1 MNSADALLKTLIHN
15 GLEVVFANPGT
26 SEMHLVAAIDHHPE
40 VRPVLGLFEG
50 VVTGAADGYAR
61 MSGKA
66 AANLLHLGPG
76 LGNGFANIHNAKK
89 ARTPMLNI
97 VGDHATY
104 HLQYDAPLTSDLD
117 GLAKASSDWVG
128 RSLSPDDLASLGS
141 QAWLEAH
148 RFPGQIATML
158 VPADCA
164 WGETNNLGPVIEKPY
179 PKKVDDKK
187 IDEAFR
193 VLSSS
198 SNAML
203 FIGGDFLDE
212 ESVTLAGKIASAANC
227 RLATD
232 TFVKRHRRGRGITK
246 VEPIP
251 YFAEMAEEYL
261 HGVEAIVFIGT
272 KPPVSFFAYPGK
284 KSYLSPDGAQLIEL
298 SSPYEDGKYALSSLN
313 ELFGNTKVDKHFF
326 PNEEISMPV
335 SGELGP
341 ENIGPVFAG
350 LLPEEAIVCDEA
362 ATSGFFVTPHAWNA
376 KPLDWL
382 ALTGGSIGQGL
393 PLATGAAI
401 GAPDRP
407 VVCLHGDG
415 GAMYTLQALWTQ
427 ARESLNVTNIIFS
440 NRSYAI
446 LKVEL
451 DRVGALGT
459 GDRAASMFSLD
470 DPAISWPSLAQSLG
484 VTGYKATTV
493 EEFKKALGNS
503 LVEPGPSL
511 IEVMV

>member
-1 MNSADALLKTLIHN
+1 MNSADALIKTLIEN

-40 VRPVLGLFEG
+40 IRPVLGLFEG

-104 HLQYDAPLTSDLD
+104 HLQYNAPLTSDLD

-128 RSLSPDDLASLGS
+128 RSSSPDDLSAVGAKAW
-141 QAWLEAH
+141 QAAH
-148 RFPGQIATML
+148 KFPGQIATML

-164 WGETNNLGPVIEKPY
+164 WGETDNLG
-179 PKKVDDKK
+179 KKLDIQGPEVVDDAL
-187 IDEAFR
+187 IDEAHKA
-193 VLSSS
+193 LSSN
-198 SNAML
+198 SNSML
-203 FIGGDFLDE
+203 FLGGEFLDE
-212 ESVTLAGKIASAANC
+212 ESVTLAGKIATASGC

-232 TFVKRHRRGRGITK
+232 TFVKRHRRGAGLTK

-251 YFAEMAEEYL
+251 YFSEMAEEFL
-261 HGVEAIVFIGT
+261 AGVEAIVFIGT
-272 KPPVSFFAYPGK
+272 RPPVSFFAYPGK
-284 KSYLSPDGAQLIEL
+284 KSFLSPDECKLIEL
-298 SSPYEDGKYALSSLN
+298 ASPFQDGKYALHALSDMLK
-313 ELFGNTKVDKHFF
+313 GNSIDQHLI
-326 PNEEISMPV
+326 PNNDAQAPTT
-335 SGELGP
+335 GELDPTTLGP
-341 ENIGPVFAG
+341 LFAS
-350 LLPEEAIVCDEA
+350 LLPEDVVVCDEA
-362 ATSGFFVTPHAWNA
+362 ATSGFFVTPHAWSA

-401 GAPDRP
+401 GAPGRP

-415 GAMYTLQALWTQ
+415 GAMYTIQSLWTQ
-427 ARESLNVTNIIFS
+427 AREGLNVTNLIFS
-440 NRSYAI
+440 NKAYAI
-446 LKVEL
+446 LQVEL
-451 DRVGALGT
+451 ERVGALET
-459 GDRAASMFSLD
+459 GDSATSMLSLD
-470 DPAISWPSLAQSLG
+470 NPEINWVSLANSLG
-484 VTGYKATTV
+484 VPAKRTLTV
-493 EEFKKALGNS
+493 EEFHKAFSDGIS
-503 LVEPGPSL
+503 SEGPSL
-511 IEVMV
+511 IEIIV

>member
-1 MNSADALLKTLIHN
+1 MNSADALIKTLIEN

-40 VRPVLGLFEG
+40 IRPVLGLFEG

-104 HLQYDAPLTSDLD
+104 HLQYNAPLTSDLD

-128 RSLSPDDLASLGS
+128 RSSSPDDLSAVGAKAW
-141 QAWLEAH
+141 QAAH
-148 RFPGQIATML
+148 KFPGQIATML

-164 WGETNNLGPVIEKPY
+164 WGETDNLG
-179 PKKVDDKK
+179 KKLDIQGPEVVDDAL
-187 IDEAFR
+187 IDEAHKA
-193 VLSSS
+193 LSSN
-198 SNAML
+198 SNSML
-203 FIGGDFLDE
+203 FLGGEFLDE
-212 ESVTLAGKIASAANC
+212 ESVTLAGKIATASGC

-232 TFVKRHRRGRGITK
+232 TFVKRHRRGAGLTK

-251 YFAEMAEEYL
+251 YFSEMAEEFL
-261 HGVEAIVFIGT
+261 AGVEAIVFIGT
-272 KPPVSFFAYPGK
+272 RPPVSFFAYPGK
-284 KSYLSPDGAQLIEL
+284 KSFLSPDECKLIEL
-298 SSPYEDGKYALSSLN
+298 ASPFQDGKYALHALSDMLK
-313 ELFGNTKVDKHFF
+313 GNSIDQHLI
-326 PNEEISMPV
+326 PNNDAQAPTT
-335 SGELGP
+335 GELDPTTLGP
-341 ENIGPVFAG
+341 LFAS
-350 LLPEEAIVCDEA
+350 LLPEDVVVCDEA

-415 GAMYTLQALWTQ
+415 GAMYTIQSLWTQ
-427 ARESLNVTNIIFS
+427 AREGLNVTNLIFS
-440 NRSYAI
+440 NKAYAI
-446 LKVEL
+446 LQVEL
-451 DRVGALGT
+451 ERVGALET
-459 GDRAASMFSLD
+459 GDRATSMLSLD
-470 DPAISWPSLAQSLG
+470 NPEINWVSLANSLG
-484 VTGYKATTV
+484 VPAKRTLTV
-493 EEFKKALGNS
+493 EEFHKAFSDGIS
-503 LVEPGPSL
+503 SEGPSL
-511 IEVMV
+511 IEIIV

>member
-1 MNSADALLKTLIHN
+1 
-15 GLEVVFANPGT
+15 
-26 SEMHLVAAIDHHPE
+26 
-40 VRPVLGLFEG
+40 
-50 VVTGAADGYAR
+50 
-61 MSGKA
+61 
-66 AANLLHLGPG
+66 
-76 LGNGFANIHNAKK
+76 
-89 ARTPMLNI
+89 
-97 VGDHATY
+97 
-104 HLQYDAPLTSDLD
+104 
-117 GLAKASSDWVG
+117 
-128 RSLSPDDLASLGS
+128 
-141 QAWLEAH
+141 
-148 RFPGQIATML
+148 
-158 VPADCA
+158 
-164 WGETNNLGPVIEKPY
+164 
-179 PKKVDDKK
+179 
-187 IDEAFR
+187 
-193 VLSSS
+193 
-198 SNAML
+198 ML

-212 ESVTLAGKIASAANC
+212 ESVTLAGKIATSANC

-251 YFAEMAEEYL
+251 YFAEMAEEHL
-261 HGVEAIVFIGT
+261 KGIDAIVFIGT

-284 KSYLSPDGAQLIEL
+284 KSYLSPEEAQLIEL
-298 SSPYEDGKYALSSLN
+298 SSPLQDGKYALSALN
-313 ELFGNTKVDKHFF
+313 DLLGGTKIDNQFI
-326 PNEEISMPV
+326 PDEEINIPT
-335 SGELGP
+335 SGDLGP
-341 ENIGPVFAG
+341 ENIGPIFAG
-350 LLPEEAIVCDEA
+350 LLPEEVIVCDEA

-451 DRVGALGT
+451 DRVGALDT

-493 EEFKKALGNS
+493 EEFKKALSIS
-503 LVEPGPSL
+503 LAEEGPSL

>member
-1 MNSADALLKTLIHN
+1 MNSADALLKTLIAN

-40 VRPVLGLFEG
+40 VRPILGLFEG

-104 HLQYDAPLTSDLD
+104 HLQYNAPLTSDLD

-128 RSLSPDDLASLGS
+128 RSLSPDDLSSLGS
-141 QAWLEAH
+141 QAWSEAH
-148 RFPGQIATML
+148 KFPGQIATML

-164 WGETNNLGPVIEKPY
+164 WGETDNIGPVVKRPD
-179 PKKVDDKK
+179 PLKVDDKK
-187 IDEAFR
+187 IDEAFKA
-193 VLSSS
+193 LSSS
-198 SNAML
+198 TNAML

-212 ESVTLAGKIASAANC
+212 ESVTLAGKIATSANC

-251 YFAEMAEEYL
+251 YFAEMAEEHL
-261 HGVEAIVFIGT
+261 KGIDVIVFIGT
-272 KPPVSFFAYPGK
+272 RPPVSFFAYPGK
-284 KSYLSPDGAQLIEL
+284 KSYLSPEEAQLIEL
-298 SSPYEDGKYALSSLN
+298 SSPLQDGKYALNALSD
-313 ELFGNTKVDKHFF
+313 LFGGTRIDKQLI
-326 PNEEISMPV
+326 PNETIDMPIS
-335 SGELGP
+335 GTLGP
-341 ENIGPVFAG
+341 DNIGQIFAG
-350 LLPEEAIVCDEA
+350 LLPEETIVCDEA

-376 KPLDWL
+376 KPIDWL

-401 GAPDRP
+401 AAPDRP

-415 GAMYTLQALWTQ
+415 GAMYTVQALWTQ

-484 VTGYKATTV
+484 VDGYTATTV
-493 EEFKKALGNS
+493 EEFKKALSNS
-503 LVEPGPSL
+503 LISEGPSL
-511 IEVMV
+511 IEVMI

>member
-1 MNSADALLKTLIHN
+1 MNSADALIKTLIEN

-40 VRPVLGLFEG
+40 IRPVLGLFEG

-104 HLQYDAPLTSDLD
+104 HLQYNAPLTSDLD

-128 RSLSPDDLASLGS
+128 RSSSPDDLSAVGAKAW
-141 QAWLEAH
+141 QAAH
-148 RFPGQIATML
+148 KFPGQIATML

-164 WGETNNLGPVIEKPY
+164 WGETDNLG
-179 PKKVDDKK
+179 KKLDIQGPEVVDDAL
-187 IDEAFR
+187 IDEAHKA
-193 VLSSS
+193 LSSN
-198 SNAML
+198 SNSML
-203 FIGGDFLDE
+203 FLGGEFLDE
-212 ESVTLAGKIASAANC
+212 ESVTLAGKIATASGC

-232 TFVKRHRRGRGITK
+232 TFVKRHRRGAGLTK

-251 YFAEMAEEYL
+251 YFSEMAEEFL
-261 HGVEAIVFIGT
+261 AGVETIIFIGT
-272 KPPVSFFAYPGK
+272 RPPVSFFAYPGK
-284 KSYLSPDGAQLIEL
+284 KSFLSPDECKLIEL
-298 SSPYEDGKYALSSLN
+298 ASPFQDGKYALHALSDMLK
-313 ELFGNTKVDKHFF
+313 GNSIDKHLI
-326 PNEEISMPV
+326 PNNDAQAPTT
-335 SGELGP
+335 GELDPTTLGP
-341 ENIGPVFAG
+341 LFAS
-350 LLPEEAIVCDEA
+350 LLPEDVVVCDEA
-362 ATSGFFVTPHAWNA
+362 ATSGFFVTPHAWSA

-415 GAMYTLQALWTQ
+415 GAMYTIQSLWTQ
-427 ARESLNVTNIIFS
+427 AREGLNVTNLIFS
-440 NRSYAI
+440 NKAYAI
-446 LKVEL
+446 LQVEL
-451 DRVGALGT
+451 ERVGALET
-459 GDRAASMFSLD
+459 GDRATSMLSLD
-470 DPAISWPSLAQSLG
+470 NPEINWVSLANSLG
-484 VTGYKATTV
+484 VPAKRTLTV
-493 EEFKKALGNS
+493 EEFHKAFSDGIS
-503 LVEPGPSL
+503 SEGPSL
-511 IEVMV
+511 IEIIV

>member
-1 MNSADALLKTLIHN
+1 MNSADALLKTLISN

-40 VRPVLGLFEG
+40 IRPILGLFEG

-61 MSGKA
+61 MTGKA

-76 LGNGFANIHNAKK
+76 LGNGFANIHNARK

-104 HLQYDAPLTSDLD
+104 HLKYDAPLTSDLD
-117 GLAKASSDWVG
+117 GLAKASSNWVG
-128 RSLSPDDLASLGS
+128 RSTSPDDLSSTGS
-141 QAWLEAH
+141 EAWFQAH
-148 RFPGQIATML
+148 KFPGQIATML

-164 WGETNNLGPVIEKPY
+164 WGETENIGPVVQGSSPLKVSDQEIE
-179 PKKVDDKK
+179 
-187 IDEAFR
+187 EAF
-193 VLSSS
+193 VALSSS
-198 SNAML
+198 DNALL

-212 ESVTLAGKIASAANC
+212 ESVSLAGQIASVAKC

-246 VEPIP
+246 IEPIP

-261 HGVEAIVFIGT
+261 KGIDTIVFIGT

-284 KSYLSPDGAQLIEL
+284 KSYLSPEEANLIEL
-298 SSPYEDGKYALSSLN
+298 CSPFQDGKYALKALN
-313 ELFGNTKVDKHFF
+313 EMFKGSKIDPQLI
-326 PNEEISMPV
+326 PNETIEMP
-335 SGELGP
+335 STGTLSP
-341 ENIGPVFAG
+341 ENIGPLFAG
-350 LLPEEAIVCDEA
+350 LLPEETIVCDEA

-415 GAMYTLQALWTQ
+415 GAMYTVQSLWTQ

-459 GDRAASMFSLD
+459 GERAASMFSLD

-484 VTGYKATTV
+484 VSGYKTTTV
-493 EEFKKALGNS
+493 EEFKKALS
-503 LVEPGPSL
+503 DSIASEGPSL

>member
-1 MNSADALLKTLIHN
+1 MNSADALLKTLISN

-40 VRPVLGLFEG
+40 IRPVLGLFEG

-61 MSGKA
+61 MTGKA

-76 LGNGFANIHNAKK
+76 LGNGFANIHNARK

-104 HLQYDAPLTSDLD
+104 HLKYDAPLTSDLD
-117 GLAKASSDWVG
+117 GLAKASSNWVG
-128 RSLSPDDLASLGS
+128 RSKSPDDLSATGS
-141 QAWLEAH
+141 EAWHQAH
-148 RFPGQIATML
+148 KFPGQIATML

-164 WGETNNLGPVIEKPY
+164 WGETENLGPVVQNSSPL
-179 PKKVDDKK
+179 KVDDREIEK
-187 IDEAFR
+187 AFIA
-193 VLSSS
+193 LSSS
-198 SNAML
+198 ENAML

-212 ESVTLAGKIASAANC
+212 ESVTLAGKIATAANC

-232 TFVKRHRRGRGITK
+232 TFVKRHRRGKGITK
-246 VEPIP
+246 IEPIP

-261 HGVEAIVFIGT
+261 KGTDTIVFIGT
-272 KPPVSFFAYPGK
+272 KPPVSFFAYPEK
-284 KSYLSPDGAQLIEL
+284 KSYLSPEEAKLIEL
-298 SSPYEDGKYALSSLN
+298 ASPFQDGKYALQALN
-313 ELFGNTKVDKHFF
+313 DLFKGSKINPQLI
-326 PNEEISMPV
+326 PNETIDLPST
-335 SGELGP
+335 GALGP
-341 ENIGPVFAG
+341 ENIGPIFAA
-350 LLPEEAIVCDEA
+350 LLPEETIVCDEA

-401 GAPDRP
+401 GAPDRS

-415 GAMYTLQALWTQ
+415 GAMYTVQSLWTQ

-459 GDRAASMFSLD
+459 GERAASMFSLD

-484 VTGYKATTV
+484 VSGYKTTTV
-493 EEFKKALGNS
+493 EEFKKALS
-503 LVEPGPSL
+503 ASIASEGPSL

>member
-1 MNSADALLKTLIHN
+1 MNSADALIKTLIEN

-40 VRPVLGLFEG
+40 IRPVLGLFEG

-104 HLQYDAPLTSDLD
+104 HLQYNAPLTSDLD

-128 RSLSPDDLASLGS
+128 RSSSPDDLSAVGAKAW
-141 QAWLEAH
+141 QAAH
-148 RFPGQIATML
+148 KFPGQIATML

-164 WGETNNLGPVIEKPY
+164 WGETDNLG
-179 PKKVDDKK
+179 KKLDIQGPEVVDDAL
-187 IDEAFR
+187 IDEAHKA
-193 VLSSS
+193 LSSN
-198 SNAML
+198 SNSML
-203 FIGGDFLDE
+203 FLGGEFLDE
-212 ESVTLAGKIASAANC
+212 ESVTLAGKIATASGC

-232 TFVKRHRRGRGITK
+232 TFVKRHRRGAGLTK

-251 YFAEMAEEYL
+251 YFSEMAEEFL
-261 HGVEAIVFIGT
+261 AGVETIVFIGT
-272 KPPVSFFAYPGK
+272 RPPVSFFAYPGK
-284 KSYLSPDGAQLIEL
+284 KSFLSPDECKLIEL
-298 SSPYEDGKYALSSLN
+298 ASPFQDGKYALHALSDMLK
-313 ELFGNTKVDKHFF
+313 GNSIDQHLI
-326 PNEEISMPV
+326 PNNDAQAPTTGV
-335 SGELGP
+335 LDPTTLGP
-341 ENIGPVFAG
+341 LFAS
-350 LLPEEAIVCDEA
+350 LLPEDAVVCDEA
-362 ATSGFFVTPHAWNA
+362 ATSGFFVTPHAWSA

-401 GAPDRP
+401 GAPGRP

-415 GAMYTLQALWTQ
+415 GAMYTIQSLWTQ
-427 ARESLNVTNIIFS
+427 AREGLNVTNLIFS
-440 NRSYAI
+440 NKAYAI
-446 LKVEL
+446 LQVEL
-451 DRVGALGT
+451 ERVGALET
-459 GDRAASMFSLD
+459 GDRATSMLSLD
-470 DPAISWPSLAQSLG
+470 NPEIDWVSLANSLG
-484 VTGYKATTV
+484 VPAKKTLTV
-493 EEFKKALGNS
+493 EEFHKAFSDGIS
-503 LVEPGPSL
+503 SEGPSL
-511 IEVMV
+511 IEIVI

>member
-1 MNSADALLKTLIHN
+1 MNSADALIKTLIEN

-40 VRPVLGLFEG
+40 IRPVLGLFEG

-104 HLQYDAPLTSDLD
+104 HLQYNAPLTSDLD

-128 RSLSPDDLASLGS
+128 RSSSPDDLSAVGAKAW
-141 QAWLEAH
+141 QAAH
-148 RFPGQIATML
+148 KFPGQIATML

-164 WGETNNLGPVIEKPY
+164 WGETDNLG
-179 PKKVDDKK
+179 KKLDIQGPEVVDDAL
-187 IDEAFR
+187 IDEAHKA
-193 VLSSS
+193 LSSN
-198 SNAML
+198 SNSML
-203 FIGGDFLDE
+203 FLGGEFLDE
-212 ESVTLAGKIASAANC
+212 ESVTLAGKIATASGC

-232 TFVKRHRRGRGITK
+232 TFVKRHRRGAGLTK

-251 YFAEMAEEYL
+251 YFSEMAEEFL
-261 HGVEAIVFIGT
+261 AGVEAIVFIGT
-272 KPPVSFFAYPGK
+272 RPPVSFFAYPGK
-284 KSYLSPDGAQLIEL
+284 KSFLSPDECKLIEL
-298 SSPYEDGKYALSSLN
+298 ASPFQDGKYALHALSDMLK
-313 ELFGNTKVDKHFF
+313 GNSIDQHLI
-326 PNEEISMPV
+326 PNNDAQAPTTGV
-335 SGELGP
+335 LDPTTLGP
-341 ENIGPVFAG
+341 LFAS
-350 LLPEEAIVCDEA
+350 LLPEDAVVCDEA
-362 ATSGFFVTPHAWNA
+362 ATSGFFVTPHAWSA

-401 GAPDRP
+401 GAPGRP

-415 GAMYTLQALWTQ
+415 GAMYTIQSLWTQ
-427 ARESLNVTNIIFS
+427 AREGLNVTNLIFS
-440 NRSYAI
+440 NKAYAI
-446 LKVEL
+446 LQVEL
-451 DRVGALGT
+451 ERVGALET
-459 GDRAASMFSLD
+459 GDRATSMLSLD
-470 DPAISWPSLAQSLG
+470 NPEIDWVSLANSLG
-484 VTGYKATTV
+484 VPAKKTLTV
-493 EEFKKALGNS
+493 EEFHKAFSDGIS
-503 LVEPGPSL
+503 SEGPSL
-511 IEVMV
+511 IEIVI

>member
-1 MNSADALLKTLIHN
+1 MISADALLKTLIAN

-40 VRPVLGLFEG
+40 IRPVLGLFEG

-61 MSGKA
+61 VTGKA

-76 LGNGFANIHNAKK
+76 LGNGFANIHNARK
-89 ARTPMLNI
+89 AKTPMLNI

-117 GLAKASSDWVG
+117 GLAKASSNWVG
-128 RSLSPDDLASLGS
+128 RSASPDDLSSLGS

-148 RFPGQIATML
+148 KFPGQIASML

-164 WGETNNLGPVIEKPY
+164 WGETDSLGPIVEIPSPLKVEDKEIE
-179 PKKVDDKK
+179 
-187 IDEAFR
+187 EAYKA
-193 VLSSS
+193 LSSS
-198 SNAML
+198 QSAML
-203 FIGGDFLDE
+203 YLGGNFLDE
-212 ESVTLAGKIASAANC
+212 ESVTLAGKIATAAGC

-232 TFVKRHRRGRGITK
+232 TFVKKHRRGRGITK
-246 VEPIP
+246 IEPIP

-261 HGVEAIVFIGT
+261 KGVDTIVFIGT

-284 KSYLSPDGAQLIEL
+284 KSYLSPEKANLIEL
-298 SSPYEDGKYALSSLN
+298 SSPFQDGKYALEALN
-313 ELFGNTKVDKHFF
+313 DLFKGSKIDSQYL
-326 PNEEISMPV
+326 PNEDINIPTT
-335 SGELGP
+335 GDLGP
-341 ENIGPVFAG
+341 ENIGLIFAG
-350 LLPEEAIVCDEA
+350 LLPEETIVCDEA

-415 GAMYTLQALWTQ
+415 GAMYTVQSLWTQ

-451 DRVGALGT
+451 DRVGALET
-459 GDRAASMFSLD
+459 GERAASMFSLD
-470 DPAISWPSLAQSLG
+470 DPAINWPSLAESLG
-484 VTGYKATTV
+484 VTGYNVTTV
-493 EEFKKALGNS
+493 EDFTKALSES
-503 LVEPGPSL
+503 LVSEGPSL
-511 IEVMV
+511 IEVMI

>member
-1 MNSADALLKTLIHN
+1 MNSADALIKTLIEN

-40 VRPVLGLFEG
+40 IRPVLGLFEG

-104 HLQYDAPLTSDLD
+104 HLQYNAPLTSDLD

-128 RSLSPDDLASLGS
+128 RSSSPDDLSAVGAKAW
-141 QAWLEAH
+141 QAAH
-148 RFPGQIATML
+148 KFPGQIATML

-164 WGETNNLGPVIEKPY
+164 WGETDNLG
-179 PKKVDDKK
+179 KKLDIQGPEVVDDAL
-187 IDEAFR
+187 IDEAHKA
-193 VLSSS
+193 LSSN
-198 SNAML
+198 SNSML
-203 FIGGDFLDE
+203 FLGGEFLDE
-212 ESVTLAGKIASAANC
+212 ESVTLAGKIATASGC

-232 TFVKRHRRGRGITK
+232 TFVKRHRRGAGLTK

-251 YFAEMAEEYL
+251 YFSEMAEEFL
-261 HGVEAIVFIGT
+261 AGVEAIVFIGT
-272 KPPVSFFAYPGK
+272 RPPVSFFAYPGK
-284 KSYLSPDGAQLIEL
+284 KSFLSPDECKLIEL
-298 SSPYEDGKYALSSLN
+298 ASPFQDGKYALHALSDMLK
-313 ELFGNTKVDKHFF
+313 GNSIDQHLI
-326 PNEEISMPV
+326 PNNDAQAPTT
-335 SGELGP
+335 GELDPTTLGP
-341 ENIGPVFAG
+341 LFAS
-350 LLPEEAIVCDEA
+350 LLPEDVVVCDEA
-362 ATSGFFVTPHAWNA
+362 ATSGFFVTPHAWSA

-415 GAMYTLQALWTQ
+415 GAMYTIQSLWTQ
-427 ARESLNVTNIIFS
+427 AREGLNVTNLIFS
-440 NRSYAI
+440 NKAYAI
-446 LKVEL
+446 LQVEL
-451 DRVGALGT
+451 ERVGALET
-459 GDRAASMFSLD
+459 GDRATSMLSLD
-470 DPAISWPSLAQSLG
+470 NPEINWVSLANSLG
-484 VTGYKATTV
+484 VPAKRTLTV
-493 EEFKKALGNS
+493 EEFHKAFSDGIS
-503 LVEPGPSL
+503 SEGPSL
-511 IEVMV
+511 IEIIV

>member
-1 MNSADALLKTLIHN
+1 MNSADALIKTLIEN

-40 VRPVLGLFEG
+40 IRPVLGLFEG

-104 HLQYDAPLTSDLD
+104 HLQYNAPLTSDLD

-128 RSLSPDDLASLGS
+128 RSSSPDDLSAVGAKAW
-141 QAWLEAH
+141 QAAH
-148 RFPGQIATML
+148 KFPGQIATML

-164 WGETNNLGPVIEKPY
+164 WGETDNLG
-179 PKKVDDKK
+179 KKLDIQGPEVVDDAL
-187 IDEAFR
+187 IDEAHKA
-193 VLSSS
+193 LSSN
-198 SNAML
+198 SNSML
-203 FIGGDFLDE
+203 FLGGEFLDE
-212 ESVTLAGKIASAANC
+212 ESVTLAGKIATASGC

-232 TFVKRHRRGRGITK
+232 TFVKRHRRGAGLTK

-251 YFAEMAEEYL
+251 YFSEMAEEFL
-261 HGVEAIVFIGT
+261 AGVETIVFIGT
-272 KPPVSFFAYPGK
+272 RPPVSFFAYPGK
-284 KSYLSPDGAQLIEL
+284 KSFLSPDECKLIEL
-298 SSPYEDGKYALSSLN
+298 ASPFQDGKYALHALSDMLK
-313 ELFGNTKVDKHFF
+313 GNSIDQHLI
-326 PNEEISMPV
+326 PNNDAQAPTT
-335 SGELGP
+335 GELDPTTLGP
-341 ENIGPVFAG
+341 LFAS
-350 LLPEEAIVCDEA
+350 LLPEDVVVCDEA
-362 ATSGFFVTPHAWNA
+362 ATSGFFVTPHAWSA

-415 GAMYTLQALWTQ
+415 GAMYTIQSLWTQ
-427 ARESLNVTNIIFS
+427 AREGLNVTNLIFS
-440 NRSYAI
+440 NKAYAI
-446 LKVEL
+446 LQVEL
-451 DRVGALGT
+451 ERVGALET
-459 GDRAASMFSLD
+459 GDRATSMLSLD
-470 DPAISWPSLAQSLG
+470 NPEINWVSLANSLG
-484 VTGYKATTV
+484 VPAKRTLTV
-493 EEFKKALGNS
+493 EEFHKAFSDGIS
-503 LVEPGPSL
+503 SEGPSL
-511 IEVMV
+511 IEIIV

>member
-1 MNSADALLKTLIHN
+1 MNSADALIKTLIEN

-40 VRPVLGLFEG
+40 IRPVLGLFEG

-104 HLQYDAPLTSDLD
+104 HLQYNAPLTSDLD

-128 RSLSPDDLASLGS
+128 RSSSPDDLSALGS
-141 QAWLEAH
+141 KAWQAAH
-148 RFPGQIATML
+148 KFPGQIATML

-164 WGETNNLGPVIEKPY
+164 WGETDNLGKKLDIEGPEG
-179 PKKVDDKK
+179 VDDALV
-187 IDEAFR
+187 DEAYKA
-193 VLSSS
+193 LSSN
-198 SNAML
+198 SNSML
-203 FIGGDFLDE
+203 FLGGEFLDE
-212 ESVTLAGKIASAANC
+212 ESVTLAGKIATASGC

-232 TFVKRHRRGRGITK
+232 TFVKRHRRGAGLTK

-251 YFAEMAEEYL
+251 YFAEMAEEFL
-261 HGVEAIVFIGT
+261 AGVETIVFIGT
-272 KPPVSFFAYPGK
+272 RPPVSFFAYPGK
-284 KSYLSPDGAQLIEL
+284 KSFLSPEECKLIEL
-298 SSPYEDGKYALSSLN
+298 ASPFQDGKYALHALSDMLK
-313 ELFGNTKVDKHFF
+313 GNYIDQHLI
-326 PNEEISMPV
+326 PNNDAQAPTT
-335 SGELGP
+335 GALDPTTLGP
-341 ENIGPVFAG
+341 LFTS
-350 LLPEEAIVCDEA
+350 LLPEDAVVCDEA

-401 GAPDRP
+401 GAPGRP

-415 GAMYTLQALWTQ
+415 GAMYTIQSLWTQ
-427 ARESLNVTNIIFS
+427 AREGLNVTNLIFS
-440 NRSYAI
+440 NKAYAI
-446 LKVEL
+446 LQVEL
-451 DRVGALGT
+451 ERVGALET
-459 GDRAASMFSLD
+459 GDRATSMLSLD
-470 DPAISWPSLAQSLG
+470 NPEINWVSLANSLG
-484 VTGYKATTV
+484 VPAKKTLTV
-493 EEFKKALGNS
+493 EEFHKAFSDGIS
-503 LVEPGPSL
+503 SEGPSL
-511 IEVMV
+511 IEIVI